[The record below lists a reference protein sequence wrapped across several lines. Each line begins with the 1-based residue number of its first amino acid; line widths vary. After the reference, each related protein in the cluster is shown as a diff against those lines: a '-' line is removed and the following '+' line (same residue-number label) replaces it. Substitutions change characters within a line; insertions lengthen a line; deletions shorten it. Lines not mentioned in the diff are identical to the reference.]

1 MRVAFF
7 HGLESP
13 PVSDKTE
20 WLDKNYEEV
29 YAPAMDY
36 RDPGLFDQV
45 LKEIKDRKIDLLS
58 GSSMGGWFAYCLS
71 TLTGIPTVLFNPAFH
86 SRSFDPNVHLGG
98 RSARHRVVLGKK
110 DDVIDLS
117 ITQEWIK
124 KSGIGEFDVRIESND
139 HRTPLRVFSKHMRG
153 LNENKIVMKQHI
165 KLFEEWLTE
174 GGWATVKT
182 QETVI
187 RPQIIKDA
195 VKKIQVIAAELNA
208 HYRSLQMPELDF
220 TQPIGSGT
228 WYEEDLVSQPDKV
241 YGDVDFMVIYPVIR
255 LTEKSERDDEIATV
269 KLYNREMLDFLE
281 KKRYAF
287 IDVTETRAISS
298 DSSVKFVM
306 EVDTTEGEGWI
317 QVDLVVTHT
326 GYRDWAIFRMT
337 PIRNVKGFVL
347 GNLYS
352 SFGKVLELSI
362 QPRGVRAKFIGT
374 QMVALAKR
382 KDTQE
387 ILVSRDINT
396 FMSDIARFF
405 WEQSGKDSPY
415 EESLSRLS

>member
-1 MRVAFF
+1 M
-7 HGLESP
+7 
-13 PVSDKTE
+13 
-20 WLDKNYEEV
+20 KNYV
-29 YAPAMDY
+29 
-36 RDPGLFDQV
+36 
-45 LKEIKDRKIDLLS
+45 
-58 GSSMGGWFAYCLS
+58 
-71 TLTGIPTVLFNPAFH
+71 
-86 SRSFDPNVHLGG
+86 
-98 RSARHRVVLGKK
+98 
-110 DDVIDLS
+110 
-117 ITQEWIK
+117 
-124 KSGIGEFDVRIESND
+124 
-139 HRTPLRVFSKHMRG
+139 
-153 LNENKIVMKQHI
+153 
-165 KLFEEWLTE
+165 KLFESFINE

-220 TQPIGSGT
+220 TRPIGSGT

-241 YGDVDFMVIYPVIR
+241 YGDVDFMVVYPVIR
-255 LTEKSERDDEIATV
+255 LTQKSERDDEIATV

-281 KKRYAF
+281 KKRYSF
-287 IDVTETRAISS
+287 IEVTETRKISS
-298 DSSVKFVM
+298 DTSVKFVM
-306 EVDTTEGEGWI
+306 QVQTPEGAGWI

-352 SFGKVLELSI
+352 SFGEVLELSI

-382 KDTQE
+382 KDVE
-387 ILVSRDINT
+387 EVLVSRDINT

-405 WEQSGKDSPY
+405 WEQSGGRHPYREADSLKKWRGIDPKNPRLEDLVDGIRGVADTLDALGEFGTVIKY
-415 EESLSRLS
+415 SSSRELLDAVRRRYAEKMNNQKMSDKFSKASTPAAIAARDRVMATIDEYVSRVDGLLG